1 MNDKTKNLI
10 KKILSN
16 AGIGAIAIGFFVFIA
31 EYFSHG
37 LSGYLAGTV
46 PTVITYMIIYSY
58 INGSFHKMVNVAC
71 MGSISAIIYI
81 LYCLSFVFISIY
93 LCADKKANF
102 GVSLTISF
110 IIWIGLNCL
119 LVFVILPKFG
129 VNLLN
134 KQDGINNML
143 LTNVINKQN
152 KKCNNVKYEYRKY

>member
-1 MNDKTKNLI
+1 MLRVWVQFQLLYI
-10 KKILSN
+10 YYIVYHL
-16 AGIGAIAIGFFVFIA
+16 
-31 EYFSHG
+31 
-37 LSGYLAGTV
+37 YL
-46 PTVITYMIIYSY
+46 YRY
-58 INGSFHKMVNVAC
+58 I
-71 MGSISAIIYI
+71 
-81 LYCLSFVFISIY
+81 
-93 LCADKKANF
+93 CADKKANF

-134 KQDGINNML
+134 KQDDINNML